1 MQLATEVERQ
11 ARRDNAAQGA
21 LPEHWLGA
29 KRTAEQLEGLY
40 RATQA
45 AITRQQWHADQGTYP
60 SAFALPPS
68 SLERQ
73 GLRYEVSEGAGGYK
87 IVIAGGQGAGTVL
100 LEQRSSVPSS
110 SR

>member
-11 ARRDNAAQGA
+11 ARSDNAAHGA

-29 KRTAEQLEGLY
+29 KRTAEQLEDLY
-40 RATQA
+40 RVTQA